1 MKKTRKILLLF
12 GMAGLLFNATSCQ
25 KGAPKM
31 PKVQGKE
38 VTYNPLELERKI
50 DRLTFKN
57 KADSFLDIYHHASV
71 YVLEEEGV
79 NEMNL
84 TNKNVIDT
92 KNDDLWLDLDYDYT
106 ELDGQLSASIS
117 GYESK
122 NYTYFDLEYDTNQQF
137 DYEWYNLDLYNGQ
150 YKMKKETSAFGN
162 QYNTL
167 YDILYDLDI
176 PILELDME
184 EAKYIFD
191 EDLILDLHE
200 LGYDKLKLY
209 ENEAMFTIEMKIS
222 LTDLTTG
229 KDDIADAIKRG
240 FYLGGELDYL
250 QKFDVHYV
258 FIFERN
264 TLIEVGLKQLVE
276 IEQTL
281 EPSGFVEQS
290 VSDGTLIMRYTDKAP
305 KEINYGEY
313 ILIEELEEILK

>member
-1 MKKTRKILLLF
+1 
-12 GMAGLLFNATSCQ
+12 
-25 KGAPKM
+25 
-31 PKVQGKE
+31 
-38 VTYNPLELERKI
+38 
-50 DRLTFKN
+50 
-57 KADSFLDIYHHASV
+57 
-71 YVLEEEGV
+71 
-79 NEMNL
+79 
-84 TNKNVIDT
+84 
-92 KNDDLWLDLDYDYT
+92 
-106 ELDGQLSASIS
+106 
-117 GYESK
+117 
-122 NYTYFDLEYDTNQQF
+122 
-137 DYEWYNLDLYNGQ
+137 
-150 YKMKKETSAFGN
+150 
-162 QYNTL
+162 
-167 YDILYDLDI
+167 
-176 PILELDME
+176 ME